1 MRVDLGVNKVI
12 EADVETLKFLAMI
25 ASEASKSYKEQGNS
39 MGESLANNMENN
51 ILNSISCENDFPIK
65 VYITF

>member
-39 MGESLANNMENN
+39 MGESLANN

>member
-25 ASEASKSYKEQGNS
+25 ASEAR
-39 MGESLANNMENN
+39 
-51 ILNSISCENDFPIK
+51 
-65 VYITF
+65 